1 MVGSG
6 GAARGRLSRRQRDAA
21 GGLVGSMAEAA
32 ANGQDWVVRPFRDPD
47 DRPAA
52 RLLQEALVLH
62 HRAIYQSDT
71 IGGEDPGA
79 EVDEMLE
86 HTEVGPWWV
95 AERASDG
102 SVIGVIGTLVR
113 DGEVEVEPI
122 SVHPDHRGRGIG
134 RSLLAV
140 VRDFTRGR
148 GIRYLQARPV
158 ARNVDTIRF
167 FHREGLVVMGHVELF
182 QDLRHD
188 PDAEPDRWRSGPGI
202 HGLDTLH

>member
-1 MVGSG
+1 MSG
-6 GAARGRLSRRQRDAA
+6 DQQRDAA
-21 GGLVGSMAEAA
+21 GRDVGDMAEVAA
-32 ANGQDWVVRPFRDPD
+32 DGQDWVVRPLRDPE

-52 RLLQEALVLH
+52 RVLQAALVVH
-62 HRAIYQSDT
+62 HRLIYQSES
-71 IGGEDPGA
+71 IGGADPGG

-86 HTEVGPWWV
+86 HAEVGPWWV

-102 SVIGVIGTLVR
+102 SVIGIIGTLVR

-122 SVHPDHRGRGIG
+122 SVHPNHRGRGIG

-140 VRDFTRGR
+140 VRDFTRDR

-158 ARNVDTIRF
+158 ARNIDTIRF
-167 FHREGLVVMGHVELF
+167 FHSEGLVVMGHVELF

-188 PDAEPDRWRSGPGI
+188 SDAEPDRWRPGPGI